1 MPVIAGQVELE
12 QPEHKREYF
21 MERARHYSELSIE
34 LPKVSDPRYQK
45 KEESKNMRMLIFV
58 FAFVSLSPA
67 FGESQDYR
75 KMTESAC
82 FNPGNE
88 EKQELCIKSVKLM
101 LMNAAFA
108 GYGEAACT
116 AKIVK
121 DKKSCEKHE
130 KEYQEI
136 VRYGMK

>member
-1 MPVIAGQVELE
+1 M
-12 QPEHKREYF
+12 
-21 MERARHYSELSIE
+21 
-34 LPKVSDPRYQK
+34 
-45 KEESKNMRMLIFV
+45 
-58 FAFVSLSPA
+58 FAFTSLSSA
-67 FGESQDYR
+67 FGETLDYR

-101 LMNAAFA
+101 LVNAAFS

-121 DKKSCEKHE
+121 DKKSCENNE